1 MIVLR
6 VLLPTALA
14 VALAVPVTAP
24 AGGPGDAAPALV
36 PVGASSAAVA
46 DLQRRL
52 QAALGQSTASSVVA
66 AVDVAGVGE
75 VFRQGATAAVPPAS
89 TEKLFTSFAALRA
102 LTPNGRL
109 WTRVQATR
117 PRVGNRQPGNLFL
130 VGGGDAFL
138 TATHLDH
145 LAAAVA
151 ANGIRHV
158 DGRLFV
164 DDFRYDQVRHGPG
177 WKSTFVPDDAGP
189 LSALAVD
196 GNQWRRDKAFLA
208 DPAAA
213 NTALFQ
219 QLLAKHGVTVSAR
232 IGRAHVP
239 AGARVVAEHSS
250 ALVSDLVR
258 AIDKNSDNF
267 GAELLLKE
275 LGRVRRGVG
284 STAAGAAAVHD
295 LLEPLGVT
303 VGTVADGSG
312 LSSQDRQSAA
322 GEVSLLA
329 AAESSNLYRSLLG
342 TLPIACRDGT
352 LKKRMCGTAAEGRA
366 RAKTGSLDFVR
377 TLAGW
382 TSTADGHLVRFSF
395 LLAGYQDRNRAV
407 KAIDD
412 ATVILSAAHVDS

>member
-1 MIVLR
+1 MLR
-6 VLLPTALA
+6 ALLPTALA
-14 VALAVPVTAP
+14 VALAVPAAPPGEPGASAP
-24 AGGPGDAAPALV
+24 AVVRVAG
-36 PVGASSAAVA
+36 SSSGVA
-46 DLQRRL
+46 ELQRKLR
-52 QAALGQSTASSVVA
+52 AALGQSTASSVVA
-66 AVDVAGVGE
+66 AVDVAGFGE
-75 VFRQGATAAVPPAS
+75 VFRQGGTAAVAPAS
-89 TEKLFTSFAALRA
+89 TEKLFTSFAALKA
-102 LTPNGRL
+102 LTPSGKL

-117 PRVGNRQPGNLFL
+117 PRAGNRQPGNLFL

-158 DGRLFV
+158 DGRLYV

-177 WKSTFVPDDAGP
+177 WKGTFVPDDSGP

-196 GNQWRRDKAFLA
+196 GNQWRRDKAFLD

-219 QLLAKHGVTVSAR
+219 RLLAKHGVTVSSR

-250 ALVSDLVR
+250 ALVSDMVR

-275 LGRVRRGVG
+275 LGRVRRSVG

-295 LLEPLGVT
+295 ILGPLGVT
-303 VGTVADGSG
+303 LGTVADGSG
-312 LSSQDRQSAA
+312 LSSHNRQSAA

-329 AAESSNLYRSLLG
+329 AAESSDLYRSLLA

-382 TSTADGHLVRFSF
+382 TSTADGHLVRFCF
-395 LLAGYQDRNRAV
+395 LLSGYQDRNSAV
-407 KAIDD
+407 KAIDA
-412 ATVILSAAHVDS
+412 ATVVLSAASVDS